1 MERSMKEFRLN
12 GKVAIVTGAGRGIG
26 KAIALTLAEA
36 GADIVAAAR
45 TQREIEET
53 AAEVGQLGKTCLAIP
68 TDITKS
74 SDIQQMVEATIE
86 KFGRIDIL
94 VSQAGRAGAHKP
106 LVPLPDYHPAW
117 AKMIPDFLT
126 PVSEEMWHQVLDT
139 NLTSMFLCAR
149 SVGPHMISQNKG
161 KIINMSSFVG
171 FKAYPNQLAYST
183 SKAAVSMFTRCLAV
197 EWARYKINVN
207 AIGPGYVH
215 TPMTEPLIK
224 NEAAKERLLRSV
236 PLNRFGEPREV
247 GLLVVYLASEASD
260 YLTGQTIYLDG
271 GMLA

>member
-1 MERSMKEFRLN
+1 MKEFSLK

-45 TQREIEET
+45 TEREIEET
-53 AAEVGQLGKTCLAIP
+53 AAEVRRLGKTCLAIP
-68 TDITKS
+68 TDITQS
-74 SDIQQMVEATIE
+74 SDVQRMVEGTIDQ
-86 KFGRIDIL
+86 FGRIDIL
-94 VSQAGRAGAHKP
+94 VSQAGRAGVHKP
-106 LVPLPDYHPAW
+106 LVPLPDYRPAW
-117 AKMIPDFLT
+117 SKFIPDFLT

-149 SVGPHMISQNKG
+149 EVGPHMIRQNKG

-171 FKAYPNQLAYST
+171 FKAYPHQLVYST

-207 AIGPGYVH
+207 AIGPGYVS
-215 TPMTEPLIK
+215 TRMTEPILK
-224 NEAAKERLLRSV
+224 NEAAKERLIKSV
-236 PLNRFGEPREV
+236 PLNRLGEPREV
-247 GLLVVYLASEASD
+247 GLLAVYLASEASD
-260 YLTGQTIYLDG
+260 YLTGQTLYLDG
-271 GMLA
+271 GLLA